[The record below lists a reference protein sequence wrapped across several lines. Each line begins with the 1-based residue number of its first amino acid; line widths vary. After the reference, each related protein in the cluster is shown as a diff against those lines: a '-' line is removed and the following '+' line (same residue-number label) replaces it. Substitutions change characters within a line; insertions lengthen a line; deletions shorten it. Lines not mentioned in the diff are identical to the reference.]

1 MEIQKSGIPSSLLA
15 IGLAFFIS
23 AESPAAVSILNGD
36 FQDLSGLVGTPGA
49 PGWYNGVPAGWT
61 GNSSSYNVVNWN
73 SGNYAANVQ
82 TLGPASPFIPLY
94 QSAGL
99 LDSAGTVTLSFN
111 ILGFSGTYG
120 MAAAIYEA
128 TAGGSPASWTSLAS
142 ASYDQT
148 SGSLQTLQ
156 ALNVAANTPIAV
168 AFWSWA
174 GSPGVDNVN
183 LVPEP
188 SALSLLVMGSALTL
202 VVASRR
208 RQQS

>member
-1 MEIQKSGIPSSLLA
+1 MKNQKTSVLNSLLA
-15 IGLAFFIS
+15 VGLALTIATESRAAIS
-23 AESPAAVSILNGD
+23 IFNGD
-36 FQDLSGLVGTPGA
+36 FQDLSGLTSIGG
-49 PGWYNGVPAGWT
+49 GWYNGVPSGWT
-61 GNSSSYNVVNWN
+61 GNSSSYNVVDWN

-99 LDSAGTVTLSFN
+99 LDSAGDVTLTFN
-111 ILGFSGTYG
+111 ILGFSGSYG
-120 MAAAIYEA
+120 MSAAIYNA
-128 TAGGSPASWTSLAS
+128 TAGGNPGSWSTLAT
-142 ASYDQT
+142 ASYDQN
-148 SGSLQTLQ
+148 SGSFQTLQ

-188 SALSLLVMGSALTL
+188 SALSLLMMGSVLTL
-202 VVASRR
+202 VVSARR
-208 RQQS
+208 RHQS